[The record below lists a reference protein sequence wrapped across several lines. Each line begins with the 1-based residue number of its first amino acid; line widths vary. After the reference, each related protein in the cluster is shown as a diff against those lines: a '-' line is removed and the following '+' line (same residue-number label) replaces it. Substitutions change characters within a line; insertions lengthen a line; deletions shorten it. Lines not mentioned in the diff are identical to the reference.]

1 MYKRYA
7 GLFAFV
13 CLPLGFLLGCGSS
26 NSSSSSTSAPTQAEA
41 IGITASG
48 GTAQSAAGG
57 KPFAAPLA
65 ATVTT
70 NGVATGGETV
80 TFTAPASGASGT
92 FANGSTTETD
102 ATNNDGVAKS
112 STFTANSVAGAYTVT
127 ATVAGVSTPVTF
139 NLTNISTTPYA
150 FYMSGEDSN
159 GAFYALAGAIAVDP
173 NGNVLGG
180 EQDYNDGVGITS
192 PQPKGDQITGG
203 TLTVSATTGQGTLTL
218 NTNNTNL
225 GVNADGVEIFGVQ
238 FVNYNHAL
246 ITQFDG
252 FATSSGSLDL
262 QTLGTPAAV
271 GNGGYAFALSGID
284 AGDDPLGF
292 GGVFSLNGGAIS
304 NGVLDINDSFSTGLP
319 AVTGT
324 AFTGT
329 VSSPDAY
336 GRGTI
341 TGIKIPQSPV
351 TLNYYIV
358 GPEALRI
365 INVNGSST
373 AIGSAF
379 GQGSTNGAAN
389 TFTSA
394 SLGQSVFTVAGN
406 YSNSNDSPFAAV
418 GQFTTD
424 TASSSFSGVGD
435 DSEPNNFGPDGVVFK
450 AAESIS
456 GTYSIAS
463 NGYGSFNLKTNAN
476 SGQGLGDITT
486 LGIYLTD
493 PLLNL
498 SDPNS
503 STGGGGALIVDLDS
517 GVPLTGTQTFIPLAG
532 GIGVMVPQT
541 DVSSSDFAG
550 NYAAGWQIFNYM
562 ECFCEFDMVAQGT
575 MVADGTLTLNG
586 LVSDPEQALSSFTGG
601 ATESSGD
608 TFTGTPLADVNNPGR
623 YTMTKAGSS
632 IASVID
638 GATIT
643 PNFQSIVYQA
653 SGGQSFWLGWDQ
665 YDDESSHNGA
675 PEYVWLGPIE
685 QQNLTAL
692 PAAKG
697 RAAKSNTKH

>member
-7 GLFAFV
+7 GLLAFL
-13 CLPLGFLLGCGSS
+13 LPLGFLLGCGSS
-26 NSSSSSTSAPTQAEA
+26 SNSSSTSPSTPTQAET

-48 GTAQSAAGG
+48 GSAQSAAGG

-70 NGVATGGETV
+70 NGVVTGGESV
-80 TFTAPASGASGT
+80 TFAAPTSGPSGT
-92 FANGSTTETD
+92 FANGSTSETD
-102 ATNNDGVAKS
+102 ATDDNGVAKS

-127 ATVAGVSTPVTF
+127 ATVTGVSTPVTF
-139 NLTNISTTPYA
+139 SLANISTTSYS

-159 GAFYALAGAIAVDP
+159 SAFYALAGAIVVDT

-192 PQPKGDQITGG
+192 AEPKGDQISGG
-203 TLTVSATTGQGTLTL
+203 TLTVSGTTGQGTLTL

-252 FATSSGSLDL
+252 FATSSGSMDL

-271 GNGGYAFALSGID
+271 ASGGYAFALSGID
-284 AGDDPLGF
+284 AADDPLGF
-292 GGVFSLNGGAIS
+292 GGVFSLNAGAIS
-304 NGVLDINDSFSTGLP
+304 NGVLDINDSFNTGLP

-329 VSSPDAY
+329 VSSPDSY

-341 TGIKIPQSPV
+341 TGIKIPQTPV
-351 TLNYYIV
+351 SLNYYLV
-358 GPEALRI
+358 GPEVLRI
-365 INVNGSST
+365 VNVNGTST

-379 GQGSTNGAAN
+379 GQGSINGAAN
-389 TFTSA
+389 TFTNA
-394 SLGQSVFTVAGN
+394 SLGQSVFTVTGN
-406 YSNSNDSPFAAV
+406 YSNLNDSPFAAV

-424 TASSSFSGVGD
+424 SASTNFSGIAD

-463 NGYGSFNLKTNAN
+463 NGYGSVNLKTNGN
-476 SGQGLGDITT
+476 SGQGLGDITS

-498 SDPNS
+498 SDPNN

-517 GVPLTGTQTFIPLAG
+517 GVPLTGTQTFISLAG
-532 GIGVMVPQT
+532 GIGVIVPQT
-541 DVSSSDFAG
+541 DISSNDFAG

-562 ECFCEFDMVAQGT
+562 GCFCEFDMVAQGS
-575 MVADGTLTLNG
+575 MVGNGSLTLNG

-601 ATESSGD
+601 PTESSGD
-608 TFTGTPLADVNNPGR
+608 TFAGAPLADANNPGR

-638 GATIT
+638 GTTIT
-643 PNFQSIVYQA
+643 PNFQSTVYQA
-653 SGGQSFWLGWDQ
+653 SGGQLFWLGWDQ
-665 YDDESSHNGA
+665 YDQDHNGG
-675 PEYVWLGPIE
+675 PEYVWVGPIE
-685 QQNLTAL
+685 QQNSTGLPAGRK

-697 RAAKSNTKH
+697 KTKH